1 MKSYASI
8 LLVALLL
15 VLGLVPLGEASIHRF
30 QTRRRLRAYGSDI
43 EGGVRRPKPNEWRK
57 YYTAMPQA
65 SNPKEYADTAFACF
79 GRFALCAYATCVPV
93 IGSDPPVAECGC
105 YSYEKPTYNRG
116 ATVGILSRTLKEA
129 DTELC
134 GAPGADCL
142 DKRNKAKFC
151 QAMNNGS
158 MYPGANA
165 DFISTYNPD
174 NWRETTGYQPSETT
188 CESGGT
194 STNCFSAACYEGGP
208 SSPYLQGV
216 SSPAFNAT
224 CYCPYYVFDSSM
236 SVWNAT
242 DDPCGPKKQSEIKE
256 GTIIYNGL

>member
-1 MKSYASI
+1 
-8 LLVALLL
+8 
-15 VLGLVPLGEASIHRF
+15 
-30 QTRRRLRAYGSDI
+30 
-43 EGGVRRPKPNEWRK
+43 
-57 YYTAMPQA
+57 
-65 SNPKEYADTAFACF
+65 
-79 GRFALCAYATCVPV
+79 
-93 IGSDPPVAECGC
+93 
-105 YSYEKPTYNRG
+105 
-116 ATVGILSRTLKEA
+116 LKEA

-134 GAPGADCL
+134 GAPGADWL

-194 STNCFSAACYEGGP
+194 STNCFSAVCYEGGP

-242 DDPCGPKKQSEIKE
+242 DDPCGPKQQGEIQE
-256 GTIIYNGL
+256 GTIIYNGLWLFGTVLYIWLPITTILLILILKTILQLHKEKANHNT